1 MIKVEVTQKKDIA
14 KVIQKREIVVD
25 PEEKNLEILVKN
37 IQGLIQKNAIALVQK
52 NIDLVLIKKKRIRKN
67 LPIDHTVVKK
77 AQL

>member
-1 MIKVEVTQKKDIA
+1 VIKVEVTQKKDIA

-52 NIDLVLIKKKRIRKN
+52 NIGYILN
-67 LPIDHTVVKK
+67 
-77 AQL
+77 

>member
-52 NIDLVLIKKKRIRKN
+52 NIGYILN
-67 LPIDHTVVKK
+67 
-77 AQL
+77 